1 MGAAIG
7 SNQSSPVNRK
17 AHRQV
22 LDRDIMHNLIIGA
35 LQECRIYSRERTHP
49 LRRESCGKGHAML
62 FGDPDIKCAI
72 RMGLRKFVYA
82 GARWHSSGNR
92 TDARIS
98 VGQLGERFAKNILVS
113 RWSAARSL

>member
-1 MGAAIG
+1 
-7 SNQSSPVNRK
+7 
-17 AHRQV
+17 
-22 LDRDIMHNLIIGA
+22 

-49 LRRESCGKGHAML
+49 LRRESCGKGHTML

-113 RWSAARSL
+113 RWSAARSLVLFARNDIEFGDAVIFIGSFFGKLI